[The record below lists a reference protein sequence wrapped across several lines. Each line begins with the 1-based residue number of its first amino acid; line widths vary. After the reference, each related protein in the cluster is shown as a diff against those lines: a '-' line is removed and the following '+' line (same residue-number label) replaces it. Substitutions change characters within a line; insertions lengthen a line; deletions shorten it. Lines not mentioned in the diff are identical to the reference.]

1 MNAPGGHTGWWLSI
15 DFGNS
20 NTTAAFRRGGQPV
33 ETLRLSSQSDQM
45 PSAVFIGE
53 TGILA
58 GEAALH
64 EARLR
69 PANFEPTPKRRLDDE
84 FILVDGNY
92 HTGIE
97 LASAVLAAVRE
108 RAVYMVSSVE
118 PPSQVILTHPEEWT
132 GHRQQLLVR
141 AGQMA
146 GYDPTTIALVS
157 EPRAAAWYYGAKLT
171 DQVIGDGAK
180 IAVFDFGGGTCD
192 IAVLEAVD
200 RDGVRD
206 YRILA
211 SDGRDHLG
219 GNDLDVLL
227 EEWTFAELVKGGAG
241 AMVEALQQPA
251 NLGARRTL
259 RESLREAKHHLS
271 GAPRANIPIAVAGNS
286 ASLSISQQE
295 FERLIEA
302 EIRSAATLA
311 TNVLTR
317 AGLVPGQLDRLYL
330 TGGSSQIPLV
340 WRTLESVIG
349 LTPSTLGDP
358 KLVVCQG
365 ALMPP
370 FVSAV
375 TAPAVGVGR
384 HGSGP
389 IGPIRGDS
397 PAPVSG
403 SEHVPPPRER
413 SGSRRG
419 LSRALLGAGMLAVL
433 VGLGAFAWAQ
443 MRPDDPEPP
452 PPIPTS
458 TTTPPPPDC
467 DGLTE
472 AECDVFRIA
481 PTSIQQNYTCDNVDP
496 WSAEEAIRLQCT
508 TTLEAEPTTIWLV
521 SCTEDGLA
529 EKVFEREARRTDV
542 QPAVDSTNWTDADGD
557 IRGKLSWGT
566 FTAKDNS
573 TGSYVGWTYS
583 AERLYFEANDSD
595 MSPEALSTWWR
606 YNSVLAHE

>member
-45 PSAVFIGE
+45 PSAVFIGDN
-53 TGILA
+53 GILA

-92 HTGIE
+92 HTGVE
-97 LASAVLAAVRE
+97 LAAAVLAAVRE

-141 AGQMA
+141 AAQTA

-171 DQVIGDGAK
+171 DNVIGDGAK
-180 IAVFDFGGGTCD
+180 LAVFDFGGGTCD

-241 AMVEALQQPA
+241 TMVEALQQPV

-286 ASLSISQQE
+286 ASLSISQLE
-295 FERLIEA
+295 FERLIDT

-317 AGLVPGQLDRLYL
+317 AGLAPGQLDRLYL

-370 FVSAV
+370 VMSSVASS
-375 TAPAVGVGR
+375 TAGVGR

-389 IGPIRGDS
+389 IGPIRGDN

-403 SEHVPPPRER
+403 SEHVPPPREH
-413 SGSRRG
+413 SGRRRR
-419 LSRALLGAGMLAVL
+419 LTRVLLGAGVLAVL
-433 VGLGAFAWAQ
+433 IAISAFAWAQ
-443 MRPDDPEPP
+443 LRPDPP
-452 PPIPTS
+452 PP
-458 TTTPPPPDC
+458 PPPPAPEDC
-467 DGLTE
+467 DGLTG
-472 AECDVFRIA
+472 AECDLFRIA

-496 WSAEEAIRLQCT
+496 WTGDETIRLQCT
-508 TTLEAEPTTIWLV
+508 TTLEEEPATIWLV

-529 EKVFEREARRTDV
+529 EKVFDREARRTDV
-542 QPAVDSTNWTDADGD
+542 QPAVDSMNWTDVDGD

-566 FTAKDNS
+566 FTAGDKS
-573 TGSYVGWTYS
+573 TWGYVAWTYS
-583 AERLYFEANDSD
+583 AERLYVEANDPD
-595 MSPEALSTWWR
+595 MSPETLSTWWR